1 MAAEA
6 LAGELGVSLFHV
18 DLSSVVDKYI
28 GETEKNL
35 EKVFAAAE
43 NVDGVLLFDEA
54 DALFGKRSGVSDAR
68 DRHANIEVAFL
79 LQRMESF
86 DGLAILTSN
95 LRSNLDEAFTRRL
108 DCIID
113 FTNPPEAL
121 RSEIWRRCTQGRAP
135 ELNADQFQ
143 KLAIL
148 ELSGGAIRSSVV
160 TAAYQAATEGTDIKF
175 EHLVE
180 GARNEWLKMGRLG
193 FPI

>member
-1 MAAEA
+1 MF
-6 LAGELGVSLFHV
+6 S
-18 DLSSVVDKYI
+18 
-28 GETEKNL
+28 
-35 EKVFAAAE
+35 AAE

-54 DALFGKRSGVSDAR
+54 DALFGKRSDVSDAR

-121 RSEIWRRCTQGRAP
+121 RGEIWRRCTQGRAP
-135 ELNADQFQ
+135 ELNGDQFQ
-143 KLAIL
+143 KLAI
-148 ELSGGAIRSSVV
+148 
-160 TAAYQAATEGTDIKF
+160 T
-175 EHLVE
+175 
-180 GARNEWLKMGRLG
+180 
-193 FPI
+193 